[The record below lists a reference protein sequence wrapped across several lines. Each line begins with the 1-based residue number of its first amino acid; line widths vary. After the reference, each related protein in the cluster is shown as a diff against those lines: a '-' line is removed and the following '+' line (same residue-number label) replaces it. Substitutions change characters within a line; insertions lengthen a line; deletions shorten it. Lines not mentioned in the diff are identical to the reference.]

1 MFARSVSAASAIASV
16 SMVKL
21 HLVCGVL
28 LFAFLGWAHG
38 LPVKEQ
44 ELEEVLTK
52 LQELKRL
59 NDEYLFYNRV
69 VLNSAGMY
77 DGTFPAAPRNGVG
90 SPFGRSSRSLDSIGG
105 GNLLKRAS
113 LDSIGGGNLLKK
125 SSPLPACFSDSVPVF
140 RIVSLRQ
147 LKQVNEEKLQLSITP
162 SQQRSGSG
170 SSGAAPGATTAGY
183 KTKRSL
189 NNSDRRTLLYNYY
202 SRGLAPMYD
211 KRNFDEI
218 DRFARFNGKRNL
230 DYEPSY
236 AGTVDHGY
244 NGRFSKR
251 NFDEIDRFNAAGFNY
266 RLNGDDMASIGKRN
280 FDEIDRFG
288 RFAFNKRYF
297 PEVNELS
304 SGNNLKHDLSEDMAV
319 INEYSQ

>member
-1 MFARSVSAASAIASV
+1 
-16 SMVKL
+16 MV
-21 HLVCGVL
+21 
-28 LFAFLGWAHG
+28 
-38 LPVKEQ
+38 
-44 ELEEVLTK
+44 
-52 LQELKRL
+52 
-59 NDEYLFYNRV
+59 D
-69 VLNSAGMY
+69 
-77 DGTFPAAPRNGVG
+77 
-90 SPFGRSSRSLDSIGG
+90 IG
-105 GNLLKRAS
+105 
-113 LDSIGGGNLLKK
+113 
-125 SSPLPACFSDSVPVF
+125 
-140 RIVSLRQ
+140 Q
-147 LKQVNEEKLQLSITP
+147 LKQVNVDEKLQLSTTP
-162 SQQRSGSG
+162 NQR
-170 SSGAAPGATTAGY
+170 APPGAGAGTTAGY

-236 AGTVDHGY
+236 AGSMDHGY

-251 NFDEIDRFNAAGFNY
+251 NFDEIDRFNAGFNY
-266 RLNGDDMASIGKRN
+266 RLNGDDMGSIGKRN

-304 SGNNLKHDLSEDMAV
+304 ASNNLKHDLSEDMAV

>member
-1 MFARSVSAASAIASV
+1 LTSEILPLSSAN
-16 SMVKL
+16 
-21 HLVCGVL
+21 
-28 LFAFLGWAHG
+28 F
-38 LPVKEQ
+38 
-44 ELEEVLTK
+44 
-52 LQELKRL
+52 
-59 NDEYLFYNRV
+59 
-69 VLNSAGMY
+69 
-77 DGTFPAAPRNGVG
+77 
-90 SPFGRSSRSLDSIGG
+90 
-105 GNLLKRAS
+105 NLLIDFSNLTQTPR
-113 LDSIGGGNLLKK
+113 IG
-125 SSPLPACFSDSVPVF
+125 
-140 RIVSLRQ
+140 Q
-147 LKQVNEEKLQLSITP
+147 LKQVNEEKQQLSTASGQRPAGP
-162 SQQRSGSG
+162 SA
-170 SSGAAPGATTAGY
+170 GASAGTAGY
-183 KTKRSL
+183 KAKRSL

-236 AGTVDHGY
+236 TGSVDHGY

-251 NFDEIDRFNAAGFNY
+251 NFDEIDRFNAGFNY
-266 RLNGDDMASIGKRN
+266 RLNGDDMATIGKRN

-304 SGNNLKHDLSEDMAV
+304 PGNNLKHDLSEDMAV

>member
-1 MFARSVSAASAIASV
+1 
-16 SMVKL
+16 MVKL
-21 HLVCGVL
+21 HLICGVL

-38 LPVKEQ
+38 LPVKDQ

-59 NDEYLFYNRV
+59 ND
-69 VLNSAGMY
+69 G
-77 DGTFPAAPRNGVG
+77 
-90 SPFGRSSRSLDSIGG
+90 
-105 GNLLKRAS
+105 
-113 LDSIGGGNLLKK
+113 
-125 SSPLPACFSDSVPVF
+125 
-140 RIVSLRQ
+140 Q
-147 LKQVNEEKLQLSITP
+147 LKQANEEKVQLTATD
-162 SQQRSGSG
+162 QKTGSPG
-170 SSGAAPGATTAGY
+170 LSGAAIGTSGY

-230 DYEPSY
+230 GFEPSY
-236 AGTVDHGY
+236 TGGSPDHGY
-244 NGRFSKR
+244 NGRYSKR
-251 NFDEIDRFNAAGFNY
+251 NFDEIDRFNAGFNY
-266 RLNGDDMASIGKRN
+266 RLNGDEMATIGKRN

-297 PEVNELS
+297 PEVNELGAPNS
-304 SGNNLKHDLSEDMAV
+304 LKHDLSEDMAV

>member
-1 MFARSVSAASAIASV
+1 MQKTLKSQYKIVQFLN
-16 SMVKL
+16 KL
-21 HLVCGVL
+21 NVAYAKG
-28 LFAFLGWAHG
+28 
-38 LPVKEQ
+38 
-44 ELEEVLTK
+44 
-52 LQELKRL
+52 
-59 NDEYLFYNRV
+59 
-69 VLNSAGMY
+69 
-77 DGTFPAAPRNGVG
+77 
-90 SPFGRSSRSLDSIGG
+90 
-105 GNLLKRAS
+105 
-113 LDSIGGGNLLKK
+113 
-125 SSPLPACFSDSVPVF
+125 
-140 RIVSLRQ
+140 Q
-147 LKQVNEEKLQLSITP
+147 LKQVNGEKLQLSVSTGQHPSPGTP
-162 SQQRSGSG
+162 T
-170 SSGAAPGATTAGY
+170 GAAAGNTGY

-236 AGTVDHGY
+236 AGSMDHGY
-244 NGRFSKR
+244 NGRFNKR
-251 NFDEIDRFNAAGFNY
+251 NFDEIDRFNGISGFNY
-266 RLNGDDMASIGKRN
+266 RLNGDDMATIGKRN

-304 SGNNLKHDLSEDMAV
+304 PGNNLKHDLSEDMAV

>member
-1 MFARSVSAASAIASV
+1 M
-16 SMVKL
+16 
-21 HLVCGVL
+21 
-28 LFAFLGWAHG
+28 
-38 LPVKEQ
+38 
-44 ELEEVLTK
+44 
-52 LQELKRL
+52 
-59 NDEYLFYNRV
+59 
-69 VLNSAGMY
+69 
-77 DGTFPAAPRNGVG
+77 
-90 SPFGRSSRSLDSIGG
+90 
-105 GNLLKRAS
+105 
-113 LDSIGGGNLLKK
+113 
-125 SSPLPACFSDSVPVF
+125 
-140 RIVSLRQ
+140 
-147 LKQVNEEKLQLSITP
+147 QVNEEKLQQLGGASTNG
-162 SQQRSGSG
+162 QRTAEGA
-170 SSGAAPGATTAGY
+170 SSGAAGGIAGAASSGF

-236 AGTVDHGY
+236 TGSADHGY

-251 NFDEIDRFNAAGFNY
+251 NFDEIDRFNGMSGFNY
-266 RLNGDDMASIGKRN
+266 RLNGDDMATIGKRN

-304 SGNNLKHDLSEDMAV
+304 PGNNLKHDLSEDMAV
-319 INEYSQ
+319 INEYSQSSSSPAAPAACVDEALECGEAKGSGEGAGDLTRCTETAAGDGRLFRAAAPPTTLLGGGGGSTPLLAASAAMSCCVLVLSSGRDPPVDAGDCPPPAAALIAFIIIIDAIEATAGVLPATASPLLPLPPPIPSWDEWE

>member
-1 MFARSVSAASAIASV
+1 
-16 SMVKL
+16 MVKL
-21 HLVCGVL
+21 HFVCGVL
-28 LFAFLGWAHG
+28 LLAFLGWAHG

-44 ELEEVLTK
+44 LELEEVLTK
-52 LQELKRL
+52 LQELRRL
-59 NDEYLFYNRV
+59 ND
-69 VLNSAGMY
+69 G
-77 DGTFPAAPRNGVG
+77 
-90 SPFGRSSRSLDSIGG
+90 
-105 GNLLKRAS
+105 K
-113 LDSIGGGNLLKK
+113 
-125 SSPLPACFSDSVPVF
+125 
-140 RIVSLRQ
+140 
-147 LKQVNEEKLQLSITP
+147 LKQINEEKVQLSTP
-162 SQQRSGSG
+162 AGQRPTVG
-170 SSGAAPGATTAGY
+170 SSGVSAVTAGY

-236 AGTVDHGY
+236 AGSMDHGY

-251 NFDEIDRFNAAGFNY
+251 NFDEIDRFNAGFNY
-266 RLNGDDMASIGKRN
+266 RLNGDEMATIGKRN

-297 PEVNELS
+297 PEVNDLS
-304 SGNNLKHDLSEDMAV
+304 PGNNLKHDLSEDMAV

>member
-1 MFARSVSAASAIASV
+1 
-16 SMVKL
+16 MVKL

-59 NDEYLFYNRV
+59 ND
-69 VLNSAGMY
+69 G
-77 DGTFPAAPRNGVG
+77 
-90 SPFGRSSRSLDSIGG
+90 
-105 GNLLKRAS
+105 
-113 LDSIGGGNLLKK
+113 
-125 SSPLPACFSDSVPVF
+125 
-140 RIVSLRQ
+140 Q
-147 LKQVNEEKLQLSITP
+147 LKQVNEEKLQQLGGASTNG
-162 SQQRSGSG
+162 QRTAGGASSAAAGG
-170 SSGAAPGATTAGY
+170 IAGAASSGF

-236 AGTVDHGY
+236 TGSADHNGY

-251 NFDEIDRFNAAGFNY
+251 NFDEIDRFNGKF
-266 RLNGDDMASIGKRN
+266 ASTAKC
-280 FDEIDRFG
+280 EI
-288 RFAFNKRYF
+288 A
-297 PEVNELS
+297 
-304 SGNNLKHDLSEDMAV
+304 
-319 INEYSQ
+319 

>member
-1 MFARSVSAASAIASV
+1 
-16 SMVKL
+16 MVKL

-59 NDEYLFYNRV
+59 ND
-69 VLNSAGMY
+69 G
-77 DGTFPAAPRNGVG
+77 P
-90 SPFGRSSRSLDSIGG
+90 
-105 GNLLKRAS
+105 
-113 LDSIGGGNLLKK
+113 
-125 SSPLPACFSDSVPVF
+125 
-140 RIVSLRQ
+140 
-147 LKQVNEEKLQLSITP
+147 LKQVNEEKLQQLGGASTNG
-162 SQQRSGSG
+162 QRTAGGASSAAAGG
-170 SSGAAPGATTAGY
+170 IAGAASSGF

-236 AGTVDHGY
+236 TGSADHGY

-251 NFDEIDRFNAAGFNY
+251 NFDEIDRFNGMSGFNY
-266 RLNGDDMASIGKRN
+266 RLNGDDMATIGKRN

-304 SGNNLKHDLSEDMAV
+304 PANNLKHDLSEDMAV

>member
-1 MFARSVSAASAIASV
+1 
-16 SMVKL
+16 MVKF
-21 HLVCGVL
+21 HLVCGVF
-28 LFAFLGWAHG
+28 LFAFLSWAHG
-38 LPVKEQ
+38 LPVKDQ

-59 NDEYLFYNRV
+59 NDGKLT
-69 VLNSAGMY
+69 
-77 DGTFPAAPRNGVG
+77 D
-90 SPFGRSSRSLDSIGG
+90 
-105 GNLLKRAS
+105 
-113 LDSIGGGNLLKK
+113 
-125 SSPLPACFSDSVPVF
+125 
-140 RIVSLRQ
+140 
-147 LKQVNEEKLQLSITP
+147 EKLQVGSNSGGQRATGA
-162 SQQRSGSG
+162 QQT
-170 SSGAAPGATTAGY
+170 ATATAGY

-230 DYEPSY
+230 DYEPSLT
-236 AGTVDHGY
+236 GSTDHGY

-251 NFDEIDRFNAAGFNY
+251 NFDEIDRYNAGFTY
-266 RLNGDDMASIGKRN
+266 RLNGDELNTIGKRN

-297 PEVNELS
+297 PEVNEL
-304 SGNNLKHDLSEDMAV
+304 GNGNSLKHDLSEDMAV
-319 INEYSQ
+319 INEYAQ

>member
-1 MFARSVSAASAIASV
+1 MV
-16 SMVKL
+16 VKL
-21 HLVCGVL
+21 HLICGVF
-28 LFAFLGWAHG
+28 LFAFLSWAHG
-38 LPVKEQ
+38 QPVKDQ
-44 ELEEVLTK
+44 ELEEVLSK
-52 LQELKRL
+52 LQDLKRL
-59 NDEYLFYNRV
+59 ND
-69 VLNSAGMY
+69 
-77 DGTFPAAPRNGVG
+77 G
-90 SPFGRSSRSLDSIGG
+90 STTKP
-105 GNLLKRAS
+105 
-113 LDSIGGGNLLKK
+113 
-125 SSPLPACFSDSVPVF
+125 
-140 RIVSLRQ
+140 
-147 LKQVNEEKLQLSITP
+147 NEEKVSAVASLEQRAGQRTVAP
-162 SQQRSGSG
+162 SVV
-170 SSGAAPGATTAGY
+170 TGY

-236 AGTVDHGY
+236 VGDHGY
-244 NGRFSKR
+244 NGRLSKR
-251 NFDEIDRFNAAGFNY
+251 NFDEIDRYNGFNY
-266 RLNGDDMASIGKRN
+266 RLNGDEVATIGKRN

-304 SGNNLKHDLSEDMAV
+304 AAGGGNSLKHDLSDDMAV

>member
-1 MFARSVSAASAIASV
+1 
-16 SMVKL
+16 MVKL

-59 NDEYLFYNRV
+59 ND
-69 VLNSAGMY
+69 G
-77 DGTFPAAPRNGVG
+77 
-90 SPFGRSSRSLDSIGG
+90 
-105 GNLLKRAS
+105 
-113 LDSIGGGNLLKK
+113 
-125 SSPLPACFSDSVPVF
+125 
-140 RIVSLRQ
+140 Q
-147 LKQVNEEKLQLSITP
+147 LKQVNEEKLQLSTT
-162 SQQRSGSG
+162 SGQRSAA
-170 SSGAAPGATTAGY
+170 SSAGASAGPVGY

-236 AGTVDHGY
+236 TGSMDHGY

-251 NFDEIDRFNAAGFNY
+251 NFDEIDRFNAGFNY
-266 RLNGDDMASIGKRN
+266 RLNGDDMATIGKRN

-304 SGNNLKHDLSEDMAV
+304 PGNNLKHDLSEDMAV